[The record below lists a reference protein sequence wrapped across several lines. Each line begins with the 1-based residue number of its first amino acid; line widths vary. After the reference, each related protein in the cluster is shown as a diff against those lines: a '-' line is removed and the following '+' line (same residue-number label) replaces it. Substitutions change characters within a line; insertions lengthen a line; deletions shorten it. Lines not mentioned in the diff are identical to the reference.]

1 MEIGLIFAALFSFI
15 VRGLIWGFVS
25 QTVNENKGYDGGFGW
40 GFWLGLI
47 GLIVVAIK
55 PENISHSNYSAPSI
69 PATSEQIN
77 IERGMLNSGWKCDK
91 CGRYNPEYTTR
102 CACGMAKA
110 VNETNRRIADKKA
123 KAPSPQQQ
131 ELDNLRLVKEYKE
144 LLDAGAITEAEFEAK
159 KKELLS
165 L

>member
-1 MEIGLIFAALFSFI
+1 MGYVIAAI
-15 VRGLIWGFVS
+15 IWGLIWGFVTK
-25 QTVNENKGYDGGFGW
+25 TVNENKGYDGGFWW
-40 GFWLGLI
+40 GFWLGFI
-47 GLIVVAIK
+47 GLIVVACK
-55 PENISHSNYSAPSI
+55 PDNRSYSAPSV

-110 VNETNRRIADKKA
+110 VNETNRRIAGKKA
-123 KAPSPQQQ
+123 EAPSPQQQ